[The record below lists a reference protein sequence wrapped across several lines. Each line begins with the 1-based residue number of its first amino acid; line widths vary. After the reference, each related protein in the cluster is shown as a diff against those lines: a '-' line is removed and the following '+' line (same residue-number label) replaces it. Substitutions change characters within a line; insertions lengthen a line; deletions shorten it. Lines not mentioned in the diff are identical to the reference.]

1 MKEAF
6 IPVDFGVRTDIV
18 VIGTDPE
25 AADYDNPNGHIFGF
39 ASYVMLSDEEG
50 NTRLLHVAT
59 ASEENEVT
67 APANKLA
74 AALEARWNNLGKLP
88 VRFEEWSEGRPRYA
102 SAAYI
107 AYGQEE
113 DRAWER
119 STAWEQEVA

>member
-25 AADYDNPNGHIFGF
+25 AADYDNPKGHIFGF
-39 ASYVMLSDEEG
+39 SSYVVLSDEEG

-59 ASEENEVT
+59 ASCENEVT
-67 APANKLA
+67 APADKLA
-74 AALEARWNNLGKLP
+74 TALEARWKNLGKLP
-88 VRFEEWSEGRPRYA
+88 VRFGEWSEGRPRYA
-102 SAAYI
+102 SAAYS
-107 AYGQEE
+107 AYGAED

-119 STAWEQEVA
+119 STSWEQEVA